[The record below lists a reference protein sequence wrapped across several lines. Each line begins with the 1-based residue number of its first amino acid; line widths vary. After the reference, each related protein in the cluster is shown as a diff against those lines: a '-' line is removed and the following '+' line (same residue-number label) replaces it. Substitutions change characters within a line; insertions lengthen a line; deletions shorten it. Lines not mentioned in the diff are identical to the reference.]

1 VGKWEH
7 AQTADA
13 NVWLSKVIRRCD
25 GGGTR
30 ISIDFTIH
38 GTCGAAAMVSL
49 ASQRKLSS
57 INAQQGWT
65 SDSEQAKAY
74 GRLLQLEQIST
85 PAVLDVDQIK
95 SFLQQDLVKF
105 HNLA

>member
-1 VGKWEH
+1 MRINIDY
-7 AQTADA
+7 TIYD
-13 NVWLSKVIRRCD
+13 
-25 GGGTR
+25 TR
-30 ISIDFTIH
+30 
-38 GTCGAAAMVSL
+38 GAAAMLSL
-49 ASQRKLSS
+49 ANQRELSS

-85 PAVLDVDQIK
+85 LAVLDVDQIK